1 MIKIA
6 GLLLVAAI
14 ATYGLHAFAQIRAD
28 ARPTMTPIGSSSS
41 NGISFAGGEAIP
53 ERRPMYGTAP
63 TAPDHATSLALASRV
78 SMKSARAVATPPL
91 CSLSLREEHCWRE
104 AGCDKGCSI
113 GNSAGRVPNGRSLI

>member
-1 MIKIA
+1 MIRIV

-28 ARPTMTPIGSSSS
+28 VRPTMRPIGSSLS
-41 NGISFAGGEAIP
+41 NGISITGAKAIP

-63 TAPDHATSLALASRV
+63 TAPDHATSLALASSV
-78 SMKSARAVATPPL
+78 SMKSARAVAIPPR

-104 AGCDKGCSI
+104 PAATKDARLAIPPVGSRTEG
-113 GNSAGRVPNGRSLI
+113 V